1 MGAKVI
7 KVVDVWPQLGKPNTT
22 VVINSGGFRG
32 GHAGRAG
39 VQGVQGVRP
48 PKIPKAYVIQR

>member
-39 VQGVQGVRP
+39 VQGVRP